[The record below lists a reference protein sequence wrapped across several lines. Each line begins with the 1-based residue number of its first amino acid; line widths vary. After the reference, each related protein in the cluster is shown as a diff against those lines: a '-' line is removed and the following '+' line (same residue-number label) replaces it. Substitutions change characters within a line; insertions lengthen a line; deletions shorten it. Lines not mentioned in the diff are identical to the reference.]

1 MTDKLERLTNLLLV
15 LLAAD
20 QPLTLDHIVHTV
32 EGYPEGHDAYRQAF
46 ERDKRLLREQGIHVA
61 VEPAPGGGDV
71 LGYRIHAE
79 DYYLPE
85 LDLSDEEQQ
94 ALNLALAA
102 VRVDERAGQDAAWKL
117 GATGTLASLQTAP
130 LADLPSAPALPVLHD
145 AIRTR
150 TPVSFVHRGQLRQ
163 VEPYGLLF
171 RNGFWYVVGHDRTR
185 DAPRSFRVDR
195 IDGLPEL
202 LPGQTFE
209 PAANSDWRRTL
220 PEDPWLMG
228 EGQAQTALVRID
240 AVHARMAE
248 AEVGAAAVAER
259 DQDGSIVVRLPV
271 VNRDAFRSW
280 VLDMLEHAVV
290 LEPESL
296 RDDIVSWVGPLAARR
311 APPPRRATRPWRA
324 PGTRPR
330 D

>member
-15 LLAAD
+15 LLAAE

-46 ERDKRLLREQGIHVA
+46 ERDKRLLREQGINVA
-61 VEPAPGGGDV
+61 VEPLPGGGDV

-79 DYYLPE
+79 DYWLPD
-85 LDLSDEEQQ
+85 LGLSDDEQR

-117 GATGTLASLQTAP
+117 GAGGTLASVQTAP
-130 LADLPSAPALPVLHD
+130 LAALPSAPALPVLHE

-150 TPVSFVHRGQLRQ
+150 TPVSFVHRGQARRI
-163 VEPYGLLF
+163 EPYGLLF
-171 RNGFWYVVGHDRTR
+171 RNGFWYVVGHDRLR

-195 IDGLPEL
+195 IEGLPEL
-202 LPGQTFE
+202 ERGATFDPPQT
-209 PAANSDWRRTL
+209 ADWRRTL
-220 PEDPWLMG
+220 PEDPWMMG
-228 EGQAQTALVRID
+228 EGEELTAEVRID

-248 AEVGAAAVAER
+248 AEVGSGAVVSREG
-259 DQDGSIVVRLPV
+259 DGSIVVRLAV

-280 VLDMLEHAVV
+280 VLEMLGHAEVV
-290 LEPESL
+290 SPDEL
-296 RDDIVSWVGPLAARR
+296 RSDVVAWVRPLAGKR
-311 APPPRRATRPWRA
+311 
-324 PGTRPR
+324 
-330 D
+330 